1 MKIYLQH
8 WFILYVL
15 CPVFLCPIVVH
26 SFEFNIS
33 GYYVRVSSTSEAREK
48 VLNYISV
55 MARPMVMYQN
65 DHPIQW
71 TPVYAGGKVGHL
83 RKYTF
88 NAIVNLRAIK

>member
-1 MKIYLQH
+1 M
-8 WFILYVL
+8 FNNFVT
-15 CPVFLCPIVVH
+15 CCSVFLKL
-26 SFEFNIS
+26 NIS

-71 TPVYAGGKVGHL
+71 TPVYAGGKVWH
-83 RKYTF
+83 
-88 NAIVNLRAIK
+88 